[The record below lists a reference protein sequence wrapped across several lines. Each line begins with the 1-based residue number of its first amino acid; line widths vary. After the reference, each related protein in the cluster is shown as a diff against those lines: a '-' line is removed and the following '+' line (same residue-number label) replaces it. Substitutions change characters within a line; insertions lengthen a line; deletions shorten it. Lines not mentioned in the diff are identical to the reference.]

1 MKAQVKDYKPLMGQ
15 GVSLKALGEGN
26 MTTIGFVNYSL
37 LNINKIFFFVVN
49 KMDNVLYNIHPEL
62 IMNYMIHK

>member
-1 MKAQVKDYKPLMGQ
+1 MKAQGKDCKPLMGQ

-37 LNINKIFFFVVN
+37 LNINKAQGKAIDLSWGEV
-49 KMDNVLYNIHPEL
+49 
-62 IMNYMIHK
+62 